1 MPITESSHPPREAR
15 HHSAAS
21 FDAAAHENQTLIPE
35 PIGFL
40 IELRCVSESGVHYY
54 STAERI
60 AVDLYTQYPFINK
73 MSRLSAFGGVSQPLR
88 FQ

>member
-1 MPITESSHPPREAR
+1 M
-15 HHSAAS
+15 
-21 FDAAAHENQTLIPE
+21 PE

-40 IELRCVSESGVHYY
+40 IELHCVSESGVHYC
-54 STAERI
+54 STPERMGERI